1 MRYLLFWQK
10 ALKSIMKT
18 NLRVTM
24 KTPCFRGSLGMRALN
39 ITQLCNDCQ
48 LLRRKVG
55 TKGFIEDSSKD
66 CSVQLSQV
74 EAQLIFPLGT
84 AASGG

>member
-1 MRYLLFWQK
+1 
-10 ALKSIMKT
+10 
-18 NLRVTM
+18 
-24 KTPCFRGSLGMRALN
+24 MRALN